1 MSQSLSAGRMAG
13 ASPSPVQLWVEEPQ
27 WSLVGIKI
35 RRVQDLNTGIVF
47 AIKGRH
53 RGWTTVVLRVLVRV
67 EPKTQMV
74 SLYRVGRRVC
84 RCIRE
89 WRIVED
95 CRCRRGA
102 LGKDE
107 GLDIE
112 TSPEMF
118 YGLALMIRLNVSLI
132 PR

>member
-1 MSQSLSAGRMAG
+1 ML
-13 ASPSPVQLWVEEPQ
+13 
-27 WSLVGIKI
+27 
-35 RRVQDLNTGIVF
+35 
-47 AIKGRH
+47 AIERRH
-53 RGWTTVVLRVLVRV
+53 RGGAAVVLRILVRV

-74 SLYRVGRRVC
+74 SLYRVGRRVR

-118 YGLALMIRLNVSLI
+118 YGLL
-132 PR
+132 